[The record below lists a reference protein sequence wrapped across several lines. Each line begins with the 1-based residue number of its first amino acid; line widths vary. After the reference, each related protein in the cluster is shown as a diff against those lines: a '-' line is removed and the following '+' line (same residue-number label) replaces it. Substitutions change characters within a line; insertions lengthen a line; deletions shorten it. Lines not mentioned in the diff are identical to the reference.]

1 MSLTTQLTKDDKK
14 VLYIVALVW
23 GVELLY
29 YFKAVVL
36 RLPLINEFADIF
48 VPIVVIIS
56 ILCMMSS
63 IVKKFKA
70 TDFFFY
76 LGCLTLYIITY
87 LTFPINERWLDMFMP
102 IVFFQVLPYFFL
114 GLLLDPQK
122 QLRVIEYVSMAYIVL
137 SLIYLYL
144 TFSTRD
150 VDGEE
155 MGAAYALL
163 PHLLIVFNSC
173 LRNFKWY
180 SLLIFLLGLLR
191 LLGTGNRGSLVCIAF
206 FAIVYFLFCSE
217 NKHKWVVV
225 LLLGAVTFLGW
236 SRQDFIFDFFS
247 NILGEFGF
255 STRVFDLAMASEL
268 ADANGRDTIATFFTG
283 KIREGGFLGYGIFGD
298 RSLLNDPE
306 GYPHNLVLEILIDF
320 GVPLGALILI
330 VVAILFFA
338 AFKSCKS
345 TVSKS
350 LFFVLFTVGFV
361 TFFFSDSYLENP
373 MFFLLVGYCVR
384 LVRDSRIFENNLFKL
399 TTSNENS
406 IR

>member
-70 TDFFFY
+70 TDFLFY

-87 LTFPINERWLDMFMP
+87 ITFPINERWLDMFMP

-137 SLIYLYL
+137 SLIYLFL

-225 LLLGAVTFLGW
+225 LLLGAVTFLVW
-236 SRQDFIFDFFS
+236 SRQDLFFDFFS
-247 NILGEFGF
+247 IILGEFGF
-255 STRVFDLAMASEL
+255 STRVFDLAMASEF
-268 ADANGRDTIATFFTG
+268 ADANGRDTLATFFTG

-298 RSLLNDPE
+298 RTLLNTPE

-320 GVPLGALILI
+320 GVPLGSLFIIA
-330 VVAILFFA
+330 VAILLFF
-338 AFKSCKS
+338 AFKSCKT
-345 TVSKS
+345 TVSRS
-350 LFFVLFTVGFV
+350 FYFVLLTVGFV
-361 TFFFSDSYLENP
+361 TFFLSDSYLENP
-373 MFFLLVGYCVR
+373 MFFLLIGYCVR
-384 LVRDSRIFENNLFKL
+384 LVRDSRIFENSLFKL